1 MQPHNLSPPPANLS
15 PPNTFLRT
23 SHLQGGSR
31 LNFRALFSIALP
43 WREIIYCCAE
53 RTGDAERCC
62 AGRVVLQ
69 PGRAGGFRAAGGGS
83 LLRGVSSAWAH
94 GRARRRNVL
103 PEPLPGL
110 LLLLAQGTEQHKQL
124 LHCHHARSAPEGLGV
139 GCPALRSASMGWQ
152 SHLWSLSSELVFHS
166 WCSYSLQS
174 GKKGCLLPLG
184 NAIQHRCN
192 SPKHGS
198 SIASDCNIWDYCYKI
213 LKDVL
218 F

>member
-15 PPNTFLRT
+15 PPDTFLRT

-110 LLLLAQGTEQHKQL
+110 LLLLAQGCPLSNTSSFCTVTMHAQPQRGWGLAAQL
-124 LHCHHARSAPEGLGV
+124 SDLHPWDDNLTYGHCHLNLFSIAGILT
-139 GCPALRSASMGWQ
+139 
-152 SHLWSLSSELVFHS
+152 LSSLEKRVVCFPLEMQSSTDVTVLS
-166 WCSYSLQS
+166 TAAVLLQTVIS
-174 GKKGCLLPLG
+174 G
-184 NAIQHRCN
+184 I
-192 SPKHGS
+192 
-198 SIASDCNIWDYCYKI
+198 IATKY
-213 LKDVL
+213 
-218 F
+218 